1 MRVIWNYSAGPRLA
15 RTLDALQDQGLAVS
29 VCPEHDH
36 DRLFELLGDAQ
47 VLWHC
52 LRPVD
57 ERLLRAAPELRLVQ
71 KIGVGVNTIDLATAR
86 ARNVAVCNM
95 PETNSRAVAEHTLAL
110 MLSVLRQVPNFDRD
124 IRTGQGWRWDPR
136 RQDDLG
142 EVGGRTVGLV
152 GFGAVPQ
159 LLAPVLT
166 ALGAR
171 VLYTATGPKNTPVA
185 TFRDLD
191 ALLGESDIVSLH
203 VPLTDATTG
212 LLDAS
217 RLARMKPGAVL
228 VNTARGA
235 LVDDAALIAALDSG
249 PLAGAGLDVFHD
261 EPIPDDHPL
270 LARDDVVLTPH
281 VAWLTGATLS
291 SSLAVAV
298 ENCRRLAAGEP
309 LLHRVA

>member
-1 MRVIWNYSAGPRLA
+1 MRVIWNYSAGPGLA
-15 RTLDALQDQGLAVS
+15 RTLRELEARGLEVS

-36 DRLFELLGDAQ
+36 ERLFELLADAE

-57 ERLLRAAPELRLVQ
+57 DQVLQAAPNLQLVQ
-71 KIGVGVNTIDLATAR
+71 KIGVGVNTIDLDCAR
-86 ARNVAVCNM
+86 ARQVAVCNM

-124 IRTGQGWRWDPR
+124 LRAGRGWHWDPG
-136 RQDDLG
+136 RQDGLA
-142 EVGGRTVGLV
+142 EIGGRTVGLV

-159 LLAPVLT
+159 LLAPVLR

-171 VLYTATGPKNTPVA
+171 VLYTATRPKDT
-185 TFRDLD
+185 DLAD
-191 ALLGESDIVSLH
+191 YQELDDLLRESDIVSLH
-203 VPLTDATTG
+203 VPLTNATAG
-212 LLDAS
+212 LLDAA
-217 RLARMKPGAVL
+217 RLARMKPGAIL
-228 VNTARGA
+228 INTARGA
-235 LVDDAALIAALDSG
+235 LVDDAALIGALDAG
-249 PLAGAGLDVFHD
+249 PLSGAGLDVFHD
-261 EPIPDDHPL
+261 EPVAAGHPL

-281 VAWLTGATLS
+281 VAWLTGATLA
-291 SSLAVAV
+291 SSLEVAV